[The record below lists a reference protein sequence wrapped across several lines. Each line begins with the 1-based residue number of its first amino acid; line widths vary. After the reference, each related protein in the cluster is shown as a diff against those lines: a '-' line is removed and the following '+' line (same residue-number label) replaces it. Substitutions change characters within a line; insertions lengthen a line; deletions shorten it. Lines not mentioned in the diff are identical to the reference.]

1 MTSLGLDKYGTQ
13 HNQSLV
19 LSRFICFT
27 VCCHVLTFFYIETK
41 HSVAIVTGQRV
52 PKMIEKESSK
62 LKFSRKSLFLLLA
75 CHGWILFQNQKHLM
89 AESQYG

>member
-1 MTSLGLDKYGTQ
+1 MVLNITSPLYFLALY
-13 HNQSLV
+13 V
-19 LSRFICFT
+19 LPSAVLF
-27 VCCHVLTFFYIETK
+27 LTFFYIETK